1 MKLARLLVVVVAL
14 ASHSPLC
21 LPVHGQFLRVGIS
34 GTIPIGKLEQMN
46 DDLLIADP
54 TPKLDLLKR
63 LGIDADIAEAAT
75 SRRFLHDIEI
85 QPLHVRSGKL
95 YGILSL
101 PCGLQGQAF
110 LYLLDTS
117 GADSWHAIDHIA
129 MDCFLATPT
138 YQLQSLAPGE
148 DVVFVQ
154 HAHAGH
160 GSGIVEDKAVLYTVR
175 NGQMH
180 QILSTL
186 DYLSQQDPLISS
198 PPVERK
204 SSFLMLPNRVI
215 EETRITSAKRLLR
228 SSRATCLEVVNEARS
243 LQCNPISR
251 GA

>member
-1 MKLARLLVVVVAL
+1 MSAGTWPIPPRRNQ
-14 ASHSPLC
+14 C
-21 LPVHGQFLRVGIS
+21 
-34 GTIPIGKLEQMN
+34 TIPIGKLEQMN

-95 YGILSL
+95 HGILSL

-117 GADSWHAIDHIA
+117 GADSWHAIDHESP

-198 PPVERK
+198 PPVEQRVPSLCCQTASLRRRVSPRQND
-204 SSFLMLPNRVI
+204 SSVRAERRVWRWSTKQ
-215 EETRITSAKRLLR
+215 EAFSA
-228 SSRATCLEVVNEARS
+228 TPFHVVPE
-243 LQCNPISR
+243 
-251 GA
+251 